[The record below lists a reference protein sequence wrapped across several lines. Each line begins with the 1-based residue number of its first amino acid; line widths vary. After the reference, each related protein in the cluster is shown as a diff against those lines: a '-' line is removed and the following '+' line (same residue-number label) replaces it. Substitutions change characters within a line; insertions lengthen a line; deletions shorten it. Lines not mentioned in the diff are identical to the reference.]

1 MRNFQHQNMYLWG
14 GRQRDTIE
22 STSIDEIDH
31 TLTSEESNFIE
42 LVNDIEK
49 QTSIPPKERTEDQ
62 KKKLRN
68 MKSKQKKLEK
78 RFPTS

>member
-1 MRNFQHQNMYLWG
+1 MQSCDEDLPTPEYVPVR
-14 GRQRDTIE
+14 GRQRDPDE
-22 STSIDEIDH
+22 STSIDDISH

-49 QTSIPPKERTEDQ
+49 LTSIPPKERTEDQ

-68 MKSKQKKLEK
+68 MKSKQKKLK
-78 RFPTS
+78 